1 MCDDFIELIMIL
13 LFHPTPLICNLIA
26 RDKSGNVNLNVQ
38 FYDEAK
44 VVMLS
49 THYLLNE

>member
-1 MCDDFIELIMIL
+1 MIL
-13 LFHPTPLICNLIA
+13 LFHPTPFICNLIV

-44 VVMLS
+44 VGMLS
-49 THYLLNE
+49 TRYLLSS